1 MEFTAAQ
8 IASFLSG
15 TVEGNPEAKVSTFTK
30 IEEGKPGGLS
40 FLSNPKYTHYI
51 YDTEASI
58 VLVNKDFVAEKPVTA
73 TLIRVDNAYASL
85 SQLLMLVEQY
95 KPRREGIDKD
105 AFIADSAKI
114 GEKTYVGHYTVVED
128 NAQVGDACQI
138 YPQVYIGERVRIGR
152 NCLIYPGVK
161 IYHDCVIGDNCTLH
175 AGVVIGGDGFGFAP
189 QADGSYKKIPQIG
202 NVVLEDDVEI
212 CANTTIDRATMGSTV
227 IHKGVKIDNLVQVA
241 HNVEIGEHTVMAAQ
255 VGVAGSSKLGKHCT
269 VAGQVG
275 IAGHLHV
282 ADGTTLAA
290 QAGIISDVTDNSSPY
305 FGTPCLPVKQYL
317 RSYSVFKKMPELQ
330 TEIHQMRKELNEL
343 KNKQA
348 E

>member
-51 YDTEASI
+51 YDTQASI

-73 TLIRVDNAYASL
+73 TLIRVDNAYAAL

-105 AFIADSAKI
+105 AFIAASAQI
-114 GEKTYVGHYTVVED
+114 GEKAYIGHYTVVED

-138 YPQVYIGERVRIGR
+138 YPQVYVGERVRIGR

-175 AGVVIGGDGFGFAP
+175 AGVVIGADGFGFAP

-227 IHKGVKIDNLVQVA
+227 IHRGVKIDNLVQVA

-282 ADGTTLAA
+282 ADGVTLAA
-290 QAGIISDVTDNSSPY
+290 QAGIISDVTDNSAPY

-330 TEIHQMRKELNEL
+330 TEIRQLRKELEEL
-343 KNKQA
+343 KNKQT

>member
-51 YDTEASI
+51 YNTEASI
-58 VLVNKDFVAEKPVTA
+58 VLVNKDFVAENPVTA

-85 SQLLMLVEQY
+85 SKLLMLVEQY

-105 AFIADSAKI
+105 TFIADSATI

-275 IAGHLHV
+275 IAGHLHI

-290 QAGIISDVTDNSSPY
+290 QAGIISDVTDNSAPY

-330 TEIHQMRKELNEL
+330 TEIRQLRKELNEL

>member
-51 YDTEASI
+51 YDTQASI

-73 TLIRVDNAYASL
+73 TLIRVDNAYAAL

-105 AFIADSAKI
+105 AFIAASAQI
-114 GEKTYVGHYTVVED
+114 GGKTYIGHFTVVED

-138 YPQVYIGERVRIGR
+138 YPQVYVGERVRIGR

-175 AGVVIGGDGFGFAP
+175 AGVVIGADGFGFAP

-282 ADGTTLAA
+282 ADGVTLAA
-290 QAGIISDVTDNSSPY
+290 QAGIISDVTDNSAPY

-330 TEIHQMRKELNEL
+330 TEIRQLRKELEEL
-343 KNKQA
+343 KNKQT